1 MAETL
6 IKKESLAQVFFCKY
20 RTTASA
26 FSVDIWCPTVVPTT
40 VLLKKCSHFVCFLCY
55 KIFFSPVNNK
65 FTNTFS
71 DHCAFKKVIS
81 IDLHLIFLFVI
92 LNNSSVN
99 KFTNTLS
106 HKLNVSSWTPLS
118 LSCFLFLS
126 YHYFHIF
133 LVIDF
138 CNWFS
143 NIDFKKLTSGFI
155 KQTLLS
161 GQICFFIIFV
171 LFIYFL

>member
-1 MAETL
+1 M
-6 IKKESLAQVFFCKY
+6 
-20 RTTASA
+20 
-26 FSVDIWCPTVVPTT
+26 
-40 VLLKKCSHFVCFLCY
+40 
-55 KIFFSPVNNK
+55 
-65 FTNTFS
+65 
-71 DHCAFKKVIS
+71 
-81 IDLHLIFLFVI
+81 I

-133 LVIDF
+133 LLIDF

-171 LFIYFL
+171 LFIFFNRIYLHTTKNIVLSALKSIPLSSTIRWATDTEKQRTVWTWTLA